1 MKDQELLIDKLTN
14 VLNSYRI
21 LYPEKKQKIFCRY
34 LTRKAQKKLL
44 FYLNPH
50 KK

>member
-1 MKDQELLIDKLTN
+1 MDQDVLIQELTTL
-14 VLNSYRI
+14 LNEYRI
-21 LYPEKKQKIFCRY
+21 LYPEKRQKVFCRY

-44 FYLNPH
+44 FNLNPQ